1 MTALKSLTILAAL
14 MIGGT
19 SLAIAQNGPATGGQ
33 PPAGV
38 RAGAPGP
45 YLQSAAP
52 PAQTTAVVRHHKK
65 MYMSTKHRKHS
76 Y

>member
-1 MTALKSLTILAAL
+1 MMTALKSLTILGAL
-14 MIGGT
+14 IVGGT

-52 PAQTTAVVRHHKK
+52 PAQATAVRHHKK